1 MLQPLQTR
9 QTNRLGAGNL
19 ATQAL
24 LFSLGLL
31 CSVGLSQTDGI
42 QSAPPVSGEIVALD
56 ETLDRL
62 IADLSSSDFQT
73 RENATAELDRADDS
87 MVPELERRLEQ
98 LQDLE
103 AKVRLHGI
111 VVRKKFEQQ
120 SRDIRTFLL
129 EPDPERTFD
138 FHGWNSFKRATG
150 TSDRRT
156 KFTFLEMLNDYPDL
170 VLKELKSKE
179 EAFQQASFIS
189 KKLSESMAIP
199 SRGNLT
205 EADGIAL
212 IYCAVLS
219 EDLIDQDIEATGN
232 KVFSRYPFTNIAA
245 ATRLR
250 STMSQFIVDE
260 SNKMSTH
267 GRMSSTVNTLFSKW
281 ALRAKD
287 RTRMLLTCF
296 DTQNPTALVIAR
308 GVLEDADA
316 TNDTTL
322 FELAMQAIS
331 KFGSPADL
339 PLLEKYYEDDSV
351 IIELQRFAI
360 PDGTNQRLEVFEVQ
374 ARDLAIIASAMVY
387 QYYPFELAE
396 GLRLHGLR
404 GFVTESI
411 AVPQSE
417 GERYREL
424 RMKRFRDLQSQVFPE
439 LLKSRSLIPN

>member
-1 MLQPLQTR
+1 
-9 QTNRLGAGNL
+9 
-19 ATQAL
+19 
-24 LFSLGLL
+24 
-31 CSVGLSQTDGI
+31 
-42 QSAPPVSGEIVALD
+42 
-56 ETLDRL
+56 
-62 IADLSSSDFQT
+62 
-73 RENATAELDRADDS
+73 
-87 MVPELERRLEQ
+87 
-98 LQDLE
+98 
-103 AKVRLHGI
+103 
-111 VVRKKFEQQ
+111 
-120 SRDIRTFLL
+120 
-129 EPDPERTFD
+129 
-138 FHGWNSFKRATG
+138 
-150 TSDRRT
+150 
-156 KFTFLEMLNDYPDL
+156 MLNDYPDL
-170 VLKELKSKE
+170 VLKEIKSKE
-179 EAFQQASFIS
+179 EAFQQATFIS
-189 KKLSESMAIP
+189 KNLSESMAIP

-232 KVFSRYPFTNIAA
+232 KVFSRYPFTNIAS

-250 STMSQFIVDE
+250 STISQFIVDE

-296 DTQNPTALVIAR
+296 DIQNPTACAIAR
-308 GVLEDADA
+308 SVLEDEDA
-316 TNDTTL
+316 TSDTTL

-331 KFGSPADL
+331 KFGTPADL
-339 PLLEKYYEDDSV
+339 PWLEKYYEDDSV

-411 AVPQSE
+411 AIPRSE

-439 LLKSRSLIPN
+439 LLKSRNLIPN